1 MMNYFNKIFKN
12 LNIKI
17 ILFLDK
23 KDTMNT
29 RTISKHFLDINK
41 NDIFWRIINLTDT
54 STVDP
59 KILFEQYKDSS
70 KLQIYN
76 LSQRN
81 LTLFS
86 IPSSLI
92 PYLAK
97 TKLLII

>member
-1 MMNYFNKIFKN
+1 MNYFNKICEN
-12 LNIKI
+12 INIKI

-29 RTISKHFLDINK
+29 REISKHFLDINK

-59 KILFEQYKDSS
+59 KILFEQYKDSNS
-70 KLQIYN
+70 LQIYN

-97 TKLLII
+97 TKLLIL

>member
-1 MMNYFNKIFKN
+1 MNYFNKICEN
-12 LNIKI
+12 INIKI

-29 RTISKHFLDINK
+29 RAISKHFLDINK

-59 KILFEQYKDSS
+59 KILFEQYKDSN

-81 LTLFS
+81 LTLFT